1 MEIYVVQPGDTL
13 VDIARKYS
21 VTVEKLV
28 ADNGL
33 PYPYNL
39 ITGQALVITYP
50 KTTHV
55 ISEGD
60 TIQSIADRYQVSVM
74 QILRNNPYLSEME
87 FIYPGEPL
95 VISYNTKKSIT
106 TNGFAYPFIKK
117 ETLIKTLPGLTYLSV
132 FNYTVLESGNISTFY
147 DDTDILKTAKEYG
160 TIPLLFLTTL
170 TYKGDPN
177 LELTYRVLLD
187 EEYQSRMMDEFISIM
202 KQKGY
207 YGVNLI
213 LNNLTKDNQ
222 QLYQKL
228 LRRANEKL
236 KAQDLLFFV
245 TVNYSLLKTNGVTV
259 IENIDYLA
267 LSQNTQNLTFINLT
281 WSSIDTP
288 PEPVSDMDYIRRL
301 VDFLIDTVPPEKIV
315 IGAPV
320 IGYDWELPYVKGR
333 SSITS
338 LTINSTY
345 SLAYQVGAVIE
356 FDEASQTPFYYYNRF
371 GFELPRQH
379 IVWFIDA
386 RSIDALNKIII
397 DNNLNGSGVWNIMV
411 YYTQLWT
418 IINAEFDVIKLI

>member
-13 VDIARKYS
+13 VDIARKYG
-21 VTVEKLV
+21 VTVEKLA

-55 ISEGD
+55 VSEGE
-60 TIQSIADRYQVSVM
+60 TIQNIADRYQVSVM
-74 QILRNNPYLSEME
+74 QILRNNPYLSDRE
-87 FIYPGEPL
+87 FIYPGDSL
-95 VISYNTKKSIT
+95 VISYNTQKRIT

-132 FNYTVLESGNISTFY
+132 FNYAVLESGSISTFQ
-147 DDTDILKTAKEYG
+147 DDTEIIETAKEYG

-170 TYKGDPN
+170 TYQGDPN
-177 LELTYRVLLD
+177 LELTYKVLLD
-187 EEYQSRMMDEFISIM
+187 TEYQDRMMDEFISIM

-213 LNNLTKDNQ
+213 LNNLAKDNQ
-222 QLYQKL
+222 QLYQNL
-228 LRRANEKL
+228 LRRAEEKL
-236 KAQDLLFFV
+236 QAENLLFFV
-245 TVNYSLLKTNGVTV
+245 TVNYSLVEEDGLSV
-259 IENIDYLA
+259 IEDIDYLA

-281 WSSIDTP
+281 WGSIDTP
-288 PEPVSDMDYIRRL
+288 PEPVSDINYIRML
-301 VDFLIDTVPPEKIV
+301 VDFVIDTVPPEKIV
-315 IGAPV
+315 IGEPV

-345 SLAYQVGAVIE
+345 SLAYQVGAIIE
-356 FDEASQTPFYYYNRF
+356 FDEASQTPYYYYNRF

-379 IVWFIDA
+379 VVWFIDA
-386 RSIDALNKIII
+386 RSIDGLNKIII
-397 DNNLNGSGVWNIMV
+397 DNNLNGSGMWNIMI
-411 YYTQLWT
+411 YYAQLWT
-418 IINAEFDVIKLI
+418 IINSEFDVIKLI

>member
-1 MEIYVVQPGDTL
+1 MEIYVVQPEDTL
-13 VDIARKYS
+13 VDIARKYG
-21 VTVEKLV
+21 VTVEKLA

-55 ISEGD
+55 ISEGE
-60 TIQSIADRYQVSVM
+60 TIESIADRYQVSVM
-74 QILRNNPYLSEME
+74 QILRNNPYLSDRE
-87 FIYPGEPL
+87 FIYPGESL
-95 VISYNTKKSIT
+95 VISYNTKKTIT
-106 TNGFAYPFIKK
+106 TNGFAYPFIKM
-117 ETLIKTLPGLTYLSV
+117 ETLIKTLPNLTYLSI
-132 FNYTVLESGNISTFY
+132 FNYTVHESGNISTFH
-147 DDTDILKTAKEYG
+147 DDTDILNAARQYG

-170 TYKGDPN
+170 TYQGEPN
-177 LELTYRVLLD
+177 IELTYRVLLD
-187 EEYQSRMMDEFISIM
+187 EEYQSGMMDQFISIM

-213 LNNLTKDNQ
+213 LNNLTKENQ
-222 QLYQKL
+222 LLYQNL
-228 LRRANEKL
+228 LRKAQEKL
-236 KAQDLLFFV
+236 QAANLLFFV
-245 TVNYSLLKTNGVTV
+245 TVNYSLVEEDGTSV
-259 IENIDYLA
+259 IEDIDYLT

-281 WSSIDTP
+281 WGSIDSP
-288 PEPVSDMDYIRRL
+288 PEPVSDINYIRML
-301 VDFLIDTVPPEKIV
+301 VDFVVNTVPPEKIV

-345 SLAYQVGAVIE
+345 SLAYQVGAIIE
-356 FDEASQTPFYYYNRF
+356 FDEASQTPYYYYNRF
-371 GFELPRQH
+371 GFELPSQH
-379 IVWFIDA
+379 IVWFVDA
-386 RSIDALNKIII
+386 RSIDGLCKIII
-397 DNNLNGSGVWNIMV
+397 DKNLNGSGVWNIMI